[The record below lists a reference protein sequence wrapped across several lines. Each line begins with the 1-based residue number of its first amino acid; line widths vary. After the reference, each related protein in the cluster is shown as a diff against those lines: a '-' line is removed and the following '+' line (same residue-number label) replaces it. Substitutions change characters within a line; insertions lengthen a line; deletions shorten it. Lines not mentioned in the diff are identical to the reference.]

1 MDAEIEELEK
11 SGAKEIAAKLRESWA
26 KEKAQVDTLRAE
38 HSGAAKKLSAAEK
51 DLAKYK
57 ADLEAAGKGTD
68 ERVTKL
74 AKEAADAKALADQRT
89 AELESYRLRT
99 ELGDRLGLPSTGDAE
114 RDAKVRK
121 RALDTFLAEYRPEGA
136 GFDEQGKL
144 VGFEKAL
151 EAFKKAE
158 SAVFYVGADAG
169 HGGVRAGSDPSAKP
183 PAAKKAPADKV
194 SAWAERLYPPAPAA
208 KK

>member
-11 SGAKEIAAKLRESWA
+11 TGAKEIAAKLRESWTA
-26 KEKAQVDTLRAE
+26 TKTQADTLKAE
-38 HSGAAKKLSAAEK
+38 HSAAAKKLSAAEK
-51 DLAKYK
+51 EVAKYK

-74 AKEAADAKALADQRT
+74 AKEAADAKALAEQRA
-89 AELESYRLRT
+89 AEHEAFKLRV
-99 ELGDRLGLPSTGDAE
+99 ELGDRLGLPVTGDPE

-121 RALDTFLAEYRPEGA
+121 RALDTFLSEYRPEGA
-136 GFDEQGKL
+136 GFDDKGKL

-158 SAVFYVGADAG
+158 ASVFYVAPDPG
-169 HGGVRAGSDPSAKP
+169 HGGVRAGADPSPKAP
-183 PAAKKAPADKV
+183 PAKKAPADKV
-194 SAWAERLYPPAPAA
+194 SAWAERLYPTPAA